1 MKIINSQVQIFN
13 PRVILP
19 FLELMMRTLFL
30 TDGGFYMLD
39 THAHTLPWIQLSLYF
54 PASILFLFSWFP
66 LLGRAQWS
74 SETRE
79 TCVFQMTDASNA
91 HVFIH

>member
-30 TDGGFYMLD
+30 PGGGFYILD
-39 THAHTLPWIQLSLYF
+39 THTLPWIQPSLYF
-54 PASILFLFSWFP
+54 PASILFLFPWFP

-79 TCVFQMTDASNA
+79 TSVFQMTDTSNA
-91 HVFIH
+91 HFFIH